1 MRPWGVA
8 AVVATASVAVLLV
21 ATIPAVES
29 AGGADRSSLGPV
41 GMESVVA
48 PVTQD
53 PDTPDGPESVSV
65 AAGGPDSVSVV
76 QAATVGGPSL
86 IFASWNVCKVS
97 CPPPAPPWDVRR
109 DRVARVIAETGADVI
124 GLQEATNNPT
134 AFAKTQA
141 EDIANLVAP
150 LGYATPSV
158 PLEANQCRR
167 PRNSDGQLAGPSPCD
182 NTAMLLFRPSTTRL
196 VNPPSGGNAGIV
208 MTGSIAGGM
217 DPASASRSVAWAYL
231 EGLNGTGPFLAI
243 SLHTDNAKT
252 AEGEA
257 SRIALANA
265 LGPWAESWNAAH
277 GLPGVPVVL
286 LADLNSYDKRQ
297 PQGAQAVLRG
307 AGWTDAYT
315 APAKRNVQF
324 STINYNP
331 LLPLSEQGFPT
342 KPYEFRTSKKNPVL
356 NATRIDYVMA
366 TGGLEPLDYEVVIRL
381 TSTGAFA
388 PDYQAS
394 DHQMVRAT
402 LAFPPR

>member
-1 MRPWGVA
+1 MRRWGIAGAVSAA
-8 AVVATASVAVLLV
+8 AVLALLV
-21 ATIPAVES
+21 ATMPTSGPEPAP
-29 AGGADRSSLGPV
+29 LGPV
-41 GMESVVA
+41 GMA
-48 PVTQD
+48 PAA
-53 PDTPDGPESVSV
+53 PAEVSDE
-65 AAGGPDSVSVV
+65 AAGPDSVSVV
-76 QAATVGGPSL
+76 QAATIGGPSL
-86 IFASWNVCKVS
+86 TFASWNVCKVS
-97 CPPPAPPWDVRR
+97 CPAPAPSWNVRR
-109 DRVARVIAETGADVI
+109 DRVARIIGEVNADVI

-134 AFAKTQA
+134 DFAKTQA
-141 EDIANLVAP
+141 EDIAGLATP
-150 LGYATPSV
+150 LGYATPDIPQS
-158 PLEANQCRR
+158 ANECRR
-167 PRNSDGQLAGPSPCD
+167 PRNAAGQLSGPSPCD
-182 NTAMLLFRPSTTRL
+182 NTAMLLYRTATTHL
-196 VNPPSGGNAGIV
+196 VTPPSGPSAGIV

-231 EGLNGTGPFLAI
+231 EGTSGTGPFLAI

-252 AEGEA
+252 AEAEA
-257 SRIALANA
+257 SRVALANA
-265 LGPWAESWNAAH
+265 LGPWTQAWNAAH
-277 GLPGVPVVL
+277 GLPGIPSVL

-307 AGWTDAYT
+307 SGWTDAYT
-315 APAKRNVQF
+315 APTKRNVQF

-381 TSTGAFA
+381 NADGTFA
-388 PDYQAS
+388 QDYQAS